1 MTDNTNDN
9 SESPVKPQVID
20 LNAEDVTEVKS
31 AAEPAKAAP
40 APAPRRPGLFRWIIP
55 ALVLG
60 VIAGGWLY
68 RGVLASYF
76 PTSAT
81 AELGNRIGAM
91 EANDK
96 ALQERLNAMVA
107 SIDAANAT
115 ASHLDQQVQGA
126 QSAAAEATTKI
137 DAFEARIASSEQI
150 IAKLRGDLE
159 NLGSAVSAGGAS
171 GTGSADA
178 AALAALDH
186 RLDAL
191 EKDVASL
198 KSGAVT
204 AGDQSQAAAL
214 SQALADLKA
223 KVAAGTAF
231 QGEYDRIAR
240 MVPAAP
246 GLDVLAQHAAL
257 GLPAAS
263 GLARELRD
271 LGPSLPAPEQPAA
284 NTGSYWDSIWDSLT
298 SIITIRD
305 IGVADWRN
313 LAENAAGLADGGD
326 LVSAIARIDDAEGAK
341 PPGLTQWRDRAAQRL
356 KLEKAVE
363 ETASAVLRQIT
374 ALGGA
379 Q

>member
-1 MTDNTNDN
+1 MTDKNSDN
-9 SESPVKPQVID
+9 PVKPQVID

-31 AAEPAKAAP
+31 AAEQPKPEP
-40 APAPRRPGLFRWIIP
+40 APALRARSALRWWIIP
-55 ALVLG
+55 LLVLG
-60 VIAGGWLY
+60 VAAGGWLY
-68 RGVLASYF
+68 RGVLANYF

-81 AELGNRIGAM
+81 TELANRIAAM
-91 EANDK
+91 DANEK

-115 ASHLDQQVQGA
+115 ASHLDQQVKEA
-126 QSAAAEATTKI
+126 QAVMKDSTQKI

-150 IAKLRGDLE
+150 ISNLRGDLE
-159 NLGSAVSAGGAS
+159 NLGSAVSAGGAGG

-178 AALAALDH
+178 AALAALGQ

-204 AGDQSQAAAL
+204 PGDQSQAAAL

-231 QGEYDRIAR
+231 QSEYDRIAR

-246 GLDVLAQHAAL
+246 GLDVLAQHAAK
-257 GLPAAS
+257 
-263 GLARELRD
+263 GLAAAAGLATELRD
-271 LGPSLPAPEQPAA
+271 LAPSLPTPEQPAP
-284 NTGSYWDSIWDSLT
+284 GDGGYLDSIWDSLT

-305 IGVADWRN
+305 IGTADWRA
-313 LAENAAGLADGGD
+313 LAAEAAGLADGGD
-326 LVSAIARIDDAEGAK
+326 LISAISRIDEAEGAK
-341 PPGLTQWRDRAAQRL
+341 PPGLTQWRDRAAARL

-363 ETASAVLRQIT
+363 ETAGAVLRQIT

>member
-1 MTDNTNDN
+1 MTDENP
-9 SESPVKPQVID
+9 ESPVKPQVID
-20 LNAEDVTEVKS
+20 LSAEEVTEVKPE
-31 AAEPAKAAP
+31 AEPAKAAP
-40 APAPRRPGLFRWIIP
+40 APAPRRRGIFRWLIP
-55 ALVLG
+55 ALMLS

-68 RGVLASYF
+68 RDVLAGYF

-81 AELGNRIGAM
+81 TELGNRISAM

-96 ALQERLNAMVA
+96 ALQDRLNAMVA

-115 ASHLDQQVQGA
+115 ASHLDQQVKGA
-126 QSAAAEATTKI
+126 QSAAAEATGKI

-150 IAKLRGDLE
+150 IANLRGDFE
-159 NLGSAVSAGGAS
+159 NLGNAISQGGTS
-171 GTGSADA
+171 GGSADA
-178 AALAALDH
+178 AALAALGQ

-191 EKDVASL
+191 EKEVASL

-204 AGDQSQAAAL
+204 PGDQSQAAGL

-231 QGEYDRIAR
+231 QAEYDRINS

-246 GLDVLAQHAAL
+246 GLDVLAQHAAK

-263 GLARELRD
+263 GLASELRD
-271 LGPSLPAPEQPAA
+271 LIPSLPAPEQPAA
-284 NTGSYWDSIWDSLT
+284 AGGSYWDSIWNGLT
-298 SIITIRD
+298 AIITIRD
-305 IGVADWRN
+305 IGVADWRD
-313 LAENAAGLADGGD
+313 LAENAAVLADGGD
-326 LVSAIARIDDAEGAK
+326 LISAIARIDEAEGAK
-341 PPGLTQWRDRAAQRL
+341 PAGLTQWRDRAAQRL

-363 ETASAVLRQIT
+363 ETAAAVLRQIT